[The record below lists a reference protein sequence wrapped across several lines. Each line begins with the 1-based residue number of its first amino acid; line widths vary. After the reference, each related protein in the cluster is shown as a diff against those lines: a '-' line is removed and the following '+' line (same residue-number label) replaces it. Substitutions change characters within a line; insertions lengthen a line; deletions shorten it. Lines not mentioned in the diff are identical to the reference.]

1 MKPRFKTLKG
11 VPYEVCAT
19 VESGVIA
26 IVADPETSPVAWFLE
41 TKGHYWPK
49 ELGSK
54 EVDLETVSRMKRV
67 PKSNQTYL
75 AYLWMTTE
83 FDRDF

>member
-19 VESGVIA
+19 VDPGIIA
-26 IVADPETSPVAWFLE
+26 IVTDPETSPVAYVLE

-54 EVDLETVSRMKRV
+54 EVDLETASRIKRV
-67 PKSNQTYL
+67 PKGKQTHL
-75 AYLWMTTE
+75 AYLWITTE
-83 FDRDF
+83 FDK